1 MADQKKELYI
11 RVNGQLVEVTQD
23 VYLTFYRMKRRERFV
38 VEKDQR
44 AGVVLYSDLDTDE
57 LVGEDMLPDYS
68 HNVEEEA
75 IANVMHSKLHNFL
88 ACLPEQDQR
97 LLQALY
103 FDGLTERQTG
113 ILLGM
118 AQKTVND
125 RKHKALKKLRTMF
138 GVK

>member
-11 RVNGQLVEVTQD
+11 KVDGQLVEVTQE
-23 VYLTFYRMKRRERFV
+23 VYLTFYRMARRERFV
-38 VEKDQR
+38 VEKERR

-57 LVGEDMLPDYS
+57 MVGEDILPDPAQ
-68 HNVEEEA
+68 NVEEEA
-75 IANVMHSKLHNFL
+75 IAKALHSKLHECM
-88 ACLPEQDQR
+88 ACLPDSDRR
-97 LLQALY
+97 LLQAIY

-113 ILLGM
+113 ERMGL

-125 RKHKALKKLRTMF
+125 RKHKALKELRKMF

>member
-11 RVNGQLVEVTQD
+11 RVNDQLVEVTQE
-23 VYLTFYRMKRRERFV
+23 VYLTFYRMARRERFV
-38 VEKDQR
+38 VEKDRR

-57 LVGEDMLPDYS
+57 LVGEDVLPDYS

-75 IANVMHSKLHNFL
+75 IANVMYRKLHDYL
-88 ACLPEQDQR
+88 AHLPEQDR
-97 LLQALY
+97 KLLQAIY
-103 FDGLTERQTG
+103 FDDLTERQVG
-113 ILLGM
+113 QRLGM

>member
-11 RVNGQLVEVTQD
+11 RVDGQLIEVTQE

-38 VEKDQR
+38 VEKDRR

-57 LVGEDMLPDYS
+57 LVGENVLPDYS

-75 IANVMHSKLHNFL
+75 IANVMYSKLHNCL

-97 LLQALY
+97 LLQAL
-103 FDGLTERQTG
+103 FLT
-113 ILLGM
+113 
-118 AQKTVND
+118 A
-125 RKHKALKKLRTMF
+125 
-138 GVK
+138 